1 MAQQATARPVISPR
15 PPPAGPGTASSSAPA
30 STEIDAAPIA
40 TQYGAVGSDAVSPAR
55 PSRTAISVD
64 VTRYAA
70 RPAPHSTAAASQKP
84 ARRPGSGAG
93 TGFRTEAAYTA
104 AAMASDCRPTVARYT
119 EPLNWLQ
126 AIGVTRLARRPGTSQ
141 ASASQQASAS
151 APRPR
156 VATGWPSSPK
166 SVPVTSAAATN
177 ANPVKATT
185 GSRRSSPTTPGNT
198 ASRTAEAAASPANP
212 SAATISS
219 TADTTR
225 KPASW
230 NAVDTMPVAITM
242 AKYPGA
248 QRRTR
253 LTSRPAS
260 ATAAAH
266 GQGRAGLIMP
276 YGIRYGGRLSEPT
289 PAGPAGSAL
298 L

>member
-84 ARRPGSGAG
+84 ARRAGSGLA
-93 TGFRTEAAYTA
+93 TGSRAEAAYTA
-104 AAMASDCRPTVARYT
+104 AAMASDCRPTVARYA

-126 AIGVTRLARRPGTSQ
+126 VIGTARKARRPGTIQ
-141 ASASQQASAS
+141 ASASQPASAS

-166 SVPVTSAAATN
+166 SAPVTSAAATN
-177 ANPVKATT
+177 AKPAKATA
-185 GSRRSSPTTPGNT
+185 GSRRSSPTTRGNT
-198 ASRTAEAAASPANP
+198 AIRTAEAAASPANP
-212 SAATISS
+212 SAAMVSS
-219 TADTTR
+219 SVETRR

-230 NAVDTMPVAITM
+230 SAVDTIA
-242 AKYPGA
+242 
-248 QRRTR
+248 
-253 LTSRPAS
+253 
-260 ATAAAH
+260 
-266 GQGRAGLIMP
+266 
-276 YGIRYGGRLSEPT
+276 
-289 PAGPAGSAL
+289 
-298 L
+298 